1 MAPVPI
7 VAGPSLKP
15 CGKCIRGL
23 KKVTVQSNKK
33 ISAAPDNTK
42 RNNWDWALYASLI
55 PWIQAGAMS
64 SKASELLD
72 ATATATG
79 TLEAEVEAVNMGSLL
94 VGDIAML
101 VAAPLVVYAALKM
114 VFWGSQDEADLTE
127 EEPLDP
133 LLSVNVRS
141 MVKATPGTST
151 YVSELRDPELQ
162 EIASTATHHIATSIR
177 DAKET
182 CTFQSSLHDL
192 AVKHGGAQEDCRWI
206 EQVLKK
212 GLPDGEDDADLEADR
227 FAEQAGDLSNGE
239 LCQKMTRSIAQQV
252 AMYEMNSLVEE
263 LRKYEQR
270 RSEGRFL

>member
-1 MAPVPI
+1 M
-7 VAGPSLKP
+7 
-15 CGKCIRGL
+15 
-23 KKVTVQSNKK
+23 
-33 ISAAPDNTK
+33 
-42 RNNWDWALYASLI
+42 
-55 PWIQAGAMS
+55 
-64 SKASELLD
+64 
-72 ATATATG
+72 
-79 TLEAEVEAVNMGSLL
+79 
-94 VGDIAML
+94 
-101 VAAPLVVYAALKM
+101 
-114 VFWGSQDEADLTE
+114 
-127 EEPLDP
+127 
-133 LLSVNVRS
+133 
-141 MVKATPGTST
+141 
-151 YVSELRDPELQ
+151 SELRDPELQ